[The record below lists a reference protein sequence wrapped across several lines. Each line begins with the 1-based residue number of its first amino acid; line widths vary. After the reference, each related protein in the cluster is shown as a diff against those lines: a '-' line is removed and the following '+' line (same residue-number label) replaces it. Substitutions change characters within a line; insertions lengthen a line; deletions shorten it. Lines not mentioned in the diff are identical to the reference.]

1 MVQIT
6 IDVSDELAQRLEPFQ
21 DQISQL
27 FTRLISATLPR
38 LTASELG
45 LPDFAVEPPA
55 TTYQEVLDFLVSQPT
70 SAQILEYKVSES
82 AQLRLQ
88 NLLEKNRESALS
100 ASETSELDLYEQLDS
115 LMAMLKIRA
124 HAAIHPKQDGFP
136 SA

>member
-1 MVQIT
+1 M
-6 IDVSDELAQRLEPFQ
+6 
-21 DQISQL
+21 
-27 FTRLISATLPR
+27 ISATLPR

-45 LPDFAVEPPA
+45 LPAFAVEPPA

-88 NLLEKNRESALS
+88 NLLEKNLESALS

-124 HAAIHPKQDGFP
+124 YVAIHPKQDGFP